1 MSFTGSRVA
10 APESTTRGRTVEQR
24 IAVRWPELAALA
36 GASFARL
43 PRGSRLR
50 RAYVERTVRAGYE
63 AWNRDDM
70 ETARAYADPE
80 VEVYVAQGSDL
91 PVGLD
96 DAYYGPDGYCRAME
110 EWAEAWRD
118 WHVEVEE
125 VVEVGQDK
133 FLVTGRHFGEGLAS
147 GAKLEQW
154 SAAMYTIR
162 RGKIVRV
169 DMFFLA
175 DKDSVSETVRSL
187 AEGGVGAEAAKEPSH

>member
-1 MSFTGSRVA
+1 MSQENEER
-10 APESTTRGRTVEQR
+10 TTRGRTVEQR
-24 IAVRWPELAALA
+24 IAVRWPTLAHLM
-36 GASFARL
+36 GASFLRL
-43 PRGSRLR
+43 PRTSRVR
-50 RAYVERTVRAGYE
+50 RAFVERTVRRGYE
-63 AWNRDDM
+63 AWNREDM

-110 EWAEAWRD
+110 EWAEAWRN
-118 WHVEVEE
+118 WRVEVED
-125 VVEVGQDK
+125 VVEVAQDK

-162 RGKIVRV
+162 RGKIIRV

-175 DKDSVSETVRSL
+175 DRNSVAERVTSITEAVGLSEQDIHVT
-187 AEGGVGAEAAKEPSH
+187 PPDP

>member
-1 MSFTGSRVA
+1 MSQENM
-10 APESTTRGRTVEQR
+10 ESTTRGRTVEQR
-24 IAVRWPELAALA
+24 IAVRWPALA
-36 GASFARL
+36 HLTGASVLRL
-43 PRGSRLR
+43 PKGSRVR
-50 RAYVERTVRAGYE
+50 RAFVERTVRRGYE
-63 AWNRDDM
+63 AWNREDM

-110 EWAEAWRD
+110 EWAEAWRN
-118 WHVEVEE
+118 WRVEVEE
-125 VVEVGQDK
+125 VVEVAQDK

-162 RGKIVRV
+162 RGKILRV

-175 DKDSVSETVRSL
+175 NRDSV
-187 AEGGVGAEAAKEPSH
+187 AERVGSITEAAGLSE

>member
-1 MSFTGSRVA
+1 MT
-10 APESTTRGRTVEQR
+10 
-24 IAVRWPELAALA
+24 
-36 GASFARL
+36 GASFSRL
-43 PRGSRLR
+43 PMGSRLR
-50 RAYVERTVRAGYE
+50 RAFLERTVRGGYE

-70 ETARAYADPE
+70 EAARAYADPE

-91 PVGLD
+91 PVGLNE
-96 DAYYGPDGYCRAME
+96 AYYGPDGYCRAME
-110 EWAEAWRD
+110 EWAEAWRN
-118 WHVEVEE
+118 WRVEVEN
-125 VVEVGQDK
+125 VVEVAQDK

-162 RGKIVRV
+162 QGKIIRV

-187 AEGGVGAEAAKEPSH
+187 AEGGVGAEAAKEPAH

>member
-1 MSFTGSRVA
+1 MRFTDSRE
-10 APESTTRGRTVEQR
+10 PDSKSTTRGRTVEHR
-24 IAVRWPELAALA
+24 IAVRSPGLVHLLGEA
-36 GASFARL
+36 FFRL
-43 PRGSRLR
+43 PRDSKFR
-50 RAYVERTVRAGYE
+50 RAFLERTVRTGYE

-70 ETARAYADPE
+70 EVARAYADPD
-80 VEVYVAQGSDL
+80 VEVHVAQGSDL

-96 DAYYGPDGYCRAME
+96 DAYYGADGYCRAME

-118 WHVEVEE
+118 WRVEVED
-125 VVEVGQDK
+125 VVEVARDK

-154 SAAMYTIR
+154 SAAIYTIR

-175 DKDSVSETVRSL
+175 DKNSVSETVTAL
-187 AEGGVGAEAAKEPSH
+187 AEGRLLTPGS